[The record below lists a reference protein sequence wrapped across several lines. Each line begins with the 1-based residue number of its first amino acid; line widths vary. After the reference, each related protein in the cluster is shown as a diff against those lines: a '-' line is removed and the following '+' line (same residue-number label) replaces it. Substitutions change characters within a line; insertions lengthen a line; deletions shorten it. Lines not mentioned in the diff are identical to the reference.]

1 MSVLFIIKLYLI
13 YIGNVMEILDQI
25 PVEINAEQVLNI
37 LHMDKGGRYSEIV
50 QELID
55 QVLPVLHPKAIYD
68 AQYVEHIDRENVE
81 IGGVRFT
88 SRILRV
94 NLDNVGRVFPY
105 IATSGTEAESLGI
118 PDDDLM
124 GKFIVDTIKE
134 IGLGVACHYLW
145 EHIQNKY
152 KVSKM
157 SAMNPGSLE
166 DWPISQ
172 QKPLFSVFG
181 DVEKLIGVKLTDSF
195 LMIPIKSVSG
205 VYFPTEASFA
215 SCQLCQREK
224 CPNRRAKYDPKMMEK
239 YD

>member
-1 MSVLFIIKLYLI
+1 
-13 YIGNVMEILDQI
+13 MEILDQV
-25 PVEINAEQVLNI
+25 PVEIKAEQVLNI
-37 LHMDKGGRYSEIV
+37 LHMEKNSRYSEIV

-55 QVLPVLHPKAIYD
+55 QVQPVIRPKAIYD
-68 AQYVEHIDRENVE
+68 VQYVEHIDRETIE
-81 IGGVRFT
+81 IAGVRFT

-94 NLDNVGRVFPY
+94 NLDDVGRVFPF
-105 IATSGTEAESLGI
+105 IATSGMEAESIDI

-134 IGLGVACHYLW
+134 ISLGAAAHYLD
-145 EHIQNKY
+145 EHIKNKY
-152 KVSKM
+152 KISKM

-181 DVEKLIGVKLTDSF
+181 DVEELIGVKLTDSF
-195 LMIPIKSVSG
+195 LMIPIKSISG
-205 VYFPTEASFA
+205 IHFPTEKSFA

-224 CPNRRAKYDPKMMEK
+224 CPNRRAKFDPEMMKK
-239 YD
+239 YE